1 MADER
6 FRLWKPTRLD
16 VFNNDGSTVGYLQS
30 PWFSFRKTMGL
41 YDVNNNLKSE
51 SRAAIF
57 TFGNKI
63 EVFSGNTDT
72 SPKIGEIIEKVFEN
86 LATKISSLGTKS
98 QYEIYQNGELVAQSE
113 RFNFAVVKKVEL
125 KDPNTGE
132 TLAILSK
139 DLNRK
144 GIKSWLVDNW
154 DIDITDAGADVLDPK
169 VLFHIAAQDTL
180 HEGSSSSSS
189 SSKSK

>member
-1 MADER
+1 
-6 FRLWKPTRLD
+6 
-16 VFNNDGSTVGYLQS
+16 
-30 PWFSFRKTMGL
+30 MGL

-72 SPKIGEIIEKVFEN
+72 SPKIGEIREKVFEN